1 MRVRTPLVA
10 AWLAVFGCTH
20 GPSAA
25 PSEATSA
32 PAVTSTSG
40 PPPADITLP
49 ASSSTTPPSA
59 GALVV
64 VLSPTRLALGR
75 DGAALAVPPADHA
88 TWPLGF
94 ETPFKRQ
101 SRNDFFL
108 KPLGDAM
115 EARFAADAA
124 VPNVVLM
131 VDAAIAYRLLAETI
145 YTLGQERASEVSI
158 AVSGGARVCTIA
170 ITLPR
175 RDDPEIMM
183 EREAA
188 RRAVLA
194 ALATD
199 GGPRPP
205 APVAVPSRGTS
216 SVPDGHLVLNVLIES
231 GGFVVSG
238 SGRRMLPG
246 CREAGNGV
254 AVPTKDGAYDFAG
267 LAACAAT
274 LKGSAPAYAAETK
287 VTLSAAASTDVQTVV
302 SAIDALR
309 GGAEPLFPLVSLGVP
324 RG

>member
-1 MRVRTPLVA
+1 
-10 AWLAVFGCTH
+10 
-20 GPSAA
+20 
-25 PSEATSA
+25 
-32 PAVTSTSG
+32 VTSTSEAS
-40 PPPADITLP
+40 PADITLP
-49 ASSSTTPPSA
+49 ASSSTMPASA

-64 VLSPTRLALGR
+64 VLSPTRLALDR
-75 DGAALAVPPADHA
+75 DGAALAVPPTDHA

-94 ETPFKRQ
+94 EAQFKRQ
-101 SRNDFFL
+101 SRNDLFL
-108 KPLGDAM
+108 KTLGDAM

-124 VPNVVLM
+124 VLNVVVM
-131 VDAAIAYRLLAETI
+131 VDAAIAYRLLVETI

-158 AVSGGARVCTIA
+158 AVSSGARVCTIA
-170 ITLPR
+170 LTLPR
-175 RDDPEIMM
+175 RDDPEMMM

-199 GGPRPP
+199 GGARPSAP
-205 APVAVPSRGTS
+205 AAVPSPVPSPSAS
-216 SVPDGHLVLNVLIES
+216 SVPDGHLFLNVLIES

-238 SGRRMLPG
+238 TGRRMSPG

-254 AVPTKDGAYDFAG
+254 AVPTRDGAYDFAG
-267 LAACAAT
+267 LTACAAT
-274 LKGSAPAYAAETK
+274 LKGSAPAYATETK